1 MLQDDL
7 NQMMGVAKN
16 ADGSSGSPF
25 SVFLFV
31 LTYMVLVGFL
41 LVEAITGYIVQVM
54 TETYTEG
61 DVLENA
67 NYSAVARIEVK
78 KWFRELKDADGQLR
92 LASEWP
98 DNIKKSLSA
107 TDVCSVEHVKH
118 MLTQIKKE
126 YDLEFAQVSSPLLIQ
141 SCSLFAASP

>member
-1 MLQDDL
+1 MRAGRLTAQ
-7 NQMMGVAKN
+7 NCGFR
-16 ADGSSGSPF
+16 SGQ
-25 SVFLFV
+25 
-31 LTYMVLVGFL
+31 YMVLVGFL

-67 NYSAVARIEVK
+67 NYSAVARIEVR

-92 LASEWP
+92 LAEWP

-126 YDLEFAQVSSPLLIQ
+126 YDLDFAQVSSPLLIQ
-141 SCSLFAASP
+141 SCSLPATSP